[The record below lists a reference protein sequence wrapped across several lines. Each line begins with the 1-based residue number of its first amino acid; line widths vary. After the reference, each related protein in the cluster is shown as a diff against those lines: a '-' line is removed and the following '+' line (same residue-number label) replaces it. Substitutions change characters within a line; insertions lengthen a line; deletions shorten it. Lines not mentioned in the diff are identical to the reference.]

1 MTQAPRKPQVA
12 ARFGAAAHR
21 YEDHAPVQRITAE
34 RLAGD
39 IARLRLPPRPRILE
53 IGCGTGLLT
62 QALARRLG
70 PADWTVTDISPAML
84 AASQRG
90 PALPGTARFQVLD
103 GEYPH
108 GLAGPYDLICSS
120 LAVQWFTDLNAGLGR
135 LAALLAPG
143 GHLAVAT
150 LADGTFGE
158 WRAAHHAT
166 GLVAATPHYPAR
178 AAIRPA
184 MGNLAGSVHSERLI
198 HNHPD
203 GLAFLKGLKGI
214 GATTPAPGR
223 QPLSAAAPVSYTH
236 LTLPTKA

>member
-103 GEYPH
+103 GEY
-108 GLAGPYDLICSS
+108 LS
-120 LAVQWFTDLNAGLGR
+120 
-135 LAALLAPG
+135 
-143 GHLAVAT
+143 
-150 LADGTFGE
+150 
-158 WRAAHHAT
+158 
-166 GLVAATPHYPAR
+166 
-178 AAIRPA
+178 
-184 MGNLAGSVHSERLI
+184 LI
-198 HNHPD
+198 H
-203 GLAFLKGLKGI
+203 I
-214 GATTPAPGR
+214 
-223 QPLSAAAPVSYTH
+223 
-236 LTLPTKA
+236 